1 MMMIALLLVLNIAQ
15 VILGC
20 MVTFFALNTLNTDW
34 GFKLNLFDRIF
45 LNAMVAMGIIITLAS
60 LALVFINAY
69 RLVTL

>member
-34 GFKLNLFDRIF
+34 GFKLNVFDKIF
-45 LNAMVAMGIIITLAS
+45 LNTMVVMGIIITLAS